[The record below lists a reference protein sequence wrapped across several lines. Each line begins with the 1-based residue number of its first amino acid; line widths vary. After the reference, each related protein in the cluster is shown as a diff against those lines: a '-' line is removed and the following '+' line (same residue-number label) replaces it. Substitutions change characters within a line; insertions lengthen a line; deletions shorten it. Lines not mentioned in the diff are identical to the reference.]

1 MTNKIIKVLNKNNYS
16 TKDITLT
23 KWLESLCE
31 IDSSKVFCDSKN
43 GLIFLSKNLP
53 KNYNVNDFIKDIKVI
68 YEELKPS
75 GNNNMV
81 IFRGLMGNV
90 VSLDTPINTI
100 KIISEYI
107 KKSGENEN
115 IKSSL
120 RKFKEGGWSP
130 SDLDDFI
137 KRTKHQT
144 YNEYEDSFVGPHFDS
159 HKTRLLLNFKE
170 NGSEDNNIDTIKN
183 VLKESKKEISKIA
196 KNLHKN
202 IINNFIED
210 LIKSDLKCTHTIKDG
225 KGKIVIKKGDFV
237 EVKKIDYEADSY
249 LSEFFSVYKTN
260 LEKLPKYA
268 RKNGFKKD
276 YNDLVDAV
284 YTLLLKDDG
293 GIIESIKNSFVG
305 IFYDEN
311 IFVSKDNIELYWSN
325 KGRSSCESDHRLSIR
340 YRVVKKTNKPIYGY
354 VYREDKPIQRIELN
368 IPNINKEKVYCK
380 CN

>member
-1 MTNKIIKVLNKNNYS
+1 MSKLTKVLNKKSN
-16 TKDITLT
+16 ITEKIELE
-23 KWLESLCE
+23 KWLESLCD

-53 KNYNVNDFIKDIKVI
+53 KNYRVNDFIKDIKVI

-81 IFRGLMGNV
+81 IFRGLMENV
-90 VSLDTPINTI
+90 VNLDTPINTI

-183 VLKESKKEISKIA
+183 VLKESKEDIPKIA
-196 KNLHKN
+196 KNFHKN

-210 LIKSDLKCTHTIKDG
+210 LIKSDLKCTHTIKDE

-260 LEKLPKYA
+260 IEKLPKYA
-268 RKNGFKKD
+268 RKNDFRKD

-325 KGRSSCESDHRLSIR
+325 KGRSSCDSDHRLSIR
-340 YRVVKKTNKPIYGY
+340 YRVVTNNKNYVYGY
-354 VYREDKPIQRIELN
+354 LYSKEGELKRVKLE
-368 IPNINKEKVYCK
+368 IPNNKKQKIYCK
-380 CN
+380 RK

>member
-1 MTNKIIKVLNKNNYS
+1 MSKLTKVLNKKSN
-16 TKDITLT
+16 ITEKIELE
-23 KWLESLCE
+23 KWLESLCD

-53 KNYNVNDFIKDIKVI
+53 KNYRVNDFIKDIKVI

-90 VSLDTPINTI
+90 VNLDTPINTI

-183 VLKESKKEISKIA
+183 VLKESKKEIPKIA
-196 KNLHKN
+196 KNFHKN

-210 LIKSDLKCTHTIKDG
+210 LIKSDLKCTHTIKDE

-260 LEKLPKYA
+260 IEKLPKYA
-268 RKNGFKKD
+268 RKNDFRKD

-325 KGRSSCESDHRLSIR
+325 KGRSSCDSDHRLSIR
-340 YRVVKKTNKPIYGY
+340 YRVVTNNKNYVYGY
-354 VYREDKPIQRIELN
+354 LYSKEGELKRVKLE
-368 IPNINKEKVYCK
+368 IPNNKKQKIYCK
-380 CN
+380 RK

>member
-1 MTNKIIKVLNKNNYS
+1 MSKLTKVLNKKSN
-16 TKDITLT
+16 ITEKIELE
-23 KWLESLCE
+23 KWLESLCD

-53 KNYNVNDFIKDIKVI
+53 KNYRVNDFIKDIKVI

-81 IFRGLMGNV
+81 IFRGLMENV
-90 VSLDTPINTI
+90 VNLDTPINTI

-144 YNEYEDSFVGPHFDS
+144 YNEYEDSFVGSHFDS

-183 VLKESKKEISKIA
+183 VLKESKKDISKIA
-196 KNLHKN
+196 KNFHKN
-202 IINNFIED
+202 IVNNFIED
-210 LIKSDLKCTHTIKDG
+210 LIKSDLKCTQTIKDER
-225 KGKIVIKKGDFV
+225 GKIVIKKGDFV

-268 RKNGFKKD
+268 RKNNFRKD

-284 YTLLLKDDG
+284 YNLLLKDDG

-311 IFVSKDNIELYWSN
+311 VFVSKDNIELYWSN
-325 KGRSSCESDHRLSIR
+325 KGRSSCDSDHRLSIR
-340 YRVVKKTNKPIYGY
+340 YRVVTNNKNYVCGYLYSKEGGLKKVKLEIPKNKKQKI
-354 VYREDKPIQRIELN
+354 
-368 IPNINKEKVYCK
+368 YCK
-380 CN
+380 RK

>member
-1 MTNKIIKVLNKNNYS
+1 MSKLTKVLNKKSN
-16 TKDITLT
+16 ITEKIELE
-23 KWLESLCE
+23 KWLESLCD

-53 KNYNVNDFIKDIKVI
+53 KNYRVNDFIKDIKVI

-81 IFRGLMGNV
+81 IFRGLMENV
-90 VSLDTPINTI
+90 VNLDTPINTI

-183 VLKESKKEISKIA
+183 VLKESKEDIPKIA
-196 KNLHKN
+196 KNFHKN

-210 LIKSDLKCTHTIKDG
+210 LIKSDLKCTHTIKDE

-237 EVKKIDYEADSY
+237 EVKKIDYEEDSY

-260 LEKLPKYA
+260 IEKLPKYA
-268 RKNGFKKD
+268 RKNDFRKD

-325 KGRSSCESDHRLSIR
+325 KGRSSCDSDHRLSIR
-340 YRVVKKTNKPIYGY
+340 YRVVTNNKNYVYGY
-354 VYREDKPIQRIELN
+354 LYSKEGELKRVKLE
-368 IPNINKEKVYCK
+368 IPNNKKQKIYCK
-380 CN
+380 RK

>member
-1 MTNKIIKVLNKNNYS
+1 MSKLTKVLNKKSN
-16 TKDITLT
+16 ITEKIELE
-23 KWLESLCE
+23 KWLESLCD

-53 KNYNVNDFIKDIKVI
+53 KNYRVNDFIKDIKVI

-81 IFRGLMGNV
+81 IFRGLMENV
-90 VSLDTPINTI
+90 VNLDTPINTI

-144 YNEYEDSFVGPHFDS
+144 YNEYEDSFVGLHFDS

-183 VLKESKKEISKIA
+183 VLKESKKDISKIA
-196 KNLHKN
+196 KNFHKN
-202 IINNFIED
+202 IVNNFIED
-210 LIKSDLKCTHTIKDG
+210 LIKSDLKCTQTIKDER
-225 KGKIVIKKGDFV
+225 GKIVIKKGDFV

-268 RKNGFKKD
+268 RKNNFRKD

-284 YTLLLKDDG
+284 YNLLLKDDG

-311 IFVSKDNIELYWSN
+311 VFVSKDNIELYWSN
-325 KGRSSCESDHRLSIR
+325 KGRSSCDSDHRLSIR
-340 YRVVKKTNKPIYGY
+340 YRVVTNNKNYVCGYLYSKEGGLKKVKLEIPKNKKQKI
-354 VYREDKPIQRIELN
+354 
-368 IPNINKEKVYCK
+368 YCK
-380 CN
+380 RK